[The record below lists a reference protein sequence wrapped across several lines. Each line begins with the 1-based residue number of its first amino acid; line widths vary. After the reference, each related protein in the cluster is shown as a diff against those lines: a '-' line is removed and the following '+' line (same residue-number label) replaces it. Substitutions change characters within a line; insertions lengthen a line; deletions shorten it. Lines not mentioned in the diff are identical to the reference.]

1 MTETYPLLGDL
12 DSCAFL
18 QWCWPVTQVRFEVG
32 GQKMFGLPQWA
43 VGVGAILVLVTVLQI
58 SYVRLVPPEY
68 RRRRWKGEPLQASD
82 DVLSRLAELEEVKQ
96 RLGEL
101 EERVDF
107 AERLLAKQREAGRL
121 GPS

>member
-1 MTETYPLLGDL
+1 
-12 DSCAFL
+12 
-18 QWCWPVTQVRFEVG
+18 
-32 GQKMFGLPQWA
+32 MFGLPEWA
-43 VGVGAILVLVTVLQI
+43 VGVGAVLVLVTVLQVV
-58 SYVRLVPPEY
+58 YVRLVPPEH

-82 DVLSRLAELEEVKQ
+82 EMQSRLAELEDVKQ

>member
-1 MTETYPLLGDL
+1 
-12 DSCAFL
+12 
-18 QWCWPVTQVRFEVG
+18 
-32 GQKMFGLPQWA
+32 MFGLPEWA
-43 VGVGAILVLVTVLQI
+43 IGVGAILVLVTVLQVV
-58 SYVRLVPPEY
+58 YARLVPPEY

-82 DVLSRLAELEEVKQ
+82 DMQSRLAELEEVKQ
-96 RLGEL
+96 RLAEL

>member
-1 MTETYPLLGDL
+1 
-12 DSCAFL
+12 
-18 QWCWPVTQVRFEVG
+18 
-32 GQKMFGLPQWA
+32 MFGLPEWA
-43 VGVGAILVLVTVLQI
+43 VGVGAVLVLVTVLQVI
-58 SYVRLVPPEY
+58 YVRLVPPEY

>member
-1 MTETYPLLGDL
+1 
-12 DSCAFL
+12 
-18 QWCWPVTQVRFEVG
+18 
-32 GQKMFGLPQWA
+32 MFGLPQWA
-43 VGVGAILVLVTVLQI
+43 VGVGAVLVLVTVLQV
-58 SYVRLVPPEY
+58 SYARLVPPEY

-82 DVLSRLAELEEVKQ
+82 DMQSRLAELEEVKQ
-96 RLGEL
+96 RLAEL

>member
-1 MTETYPLLGDL
+1 
-12 DSCAFL
+12 
-18 QWCWPVTQVRFEVG
+18 
-32 GQKMFGLPQWA
+32 MFGLPEWA
-43 VGVGAILVLVTVLQI
+43 VGVGTVLVLVTVLQI
-58 SYVRLVPPEY
+58 IYARLVPPEY

-82 DVLSRLAELEEVKQ
+82 DVQSRLAELNEVKQ

-107 AERLLAKQREAGRL
+107 AERLLARQREADRL

>member
-1 MTETYPLLGDL
+1 
-12 DSCAFL
+12 
-18 QWCWPVTQVRFEVG
+18 
-32 GQKMFGLPQWA
+32 MFGLPEWA
-43 VGVGAILVLVTVLQI
+43 VGVGAVLVLVTVLQVV
-58 SYVRLVPPEY
+58 YVRLVPPEY

-82 DVLSRLAELEEVKQ
+82 DMQSRLAELEEVKQ

>member
-1 MTETYPLLGDL
+1 M
-12 DSCAFL
+12 
-18 QWCWPVTQVRFEVG
+18 
-32 GQKMFGLPQWA
+32 GLPEWTL
-43 VGVGAILVLVTVLQI
+43 GVGAVLVLVTALQI
-58 SYVRLVPPEY
+58 IYVRLVPPES

-82 DVLSRLAELEEVKQ
+82 DVRSRLAELDEVKQ

-107 AERLLAKQREAGRL
+107 AERVLAKQRETERL

>member
-1 MTETYPLLGDL
+1 
-12 DSCAFL
+12 
-18 QWCWPVTQVRFEVG
+18 
-32 GQKMFGLPQWA
+32 MFGLPEWA
-43 VGVGAILVLVTVLQI
+43 VGVGAVLVLVTVLQVV
-58 SYVRLVPPEY
+58 YVRLVPPEY

-82 DVLSRLAELEEVKQ
+82 EIQSRLAELEEVKQ